1 MNNTKKK
8 IQNYWNKQ
16 PCNVKHSKKKYL
28 SKEYFN
34 EVKKKKYFVEPHIKS
49 FAEFKKYKNK
59 NILEIGCGIGTDA
72 MEFIKFGANYIGI
85 DYSDKSID
93 ICKKRLKLLNLKNK
107 KADFFY
113 GDAENLSKHK
123 QLKNKK
129 FDLIYSFGVLH
140 HTPNMKKCF
149 DEIYKVSSKKT
160 EVKIMLY
167 AKNSYKNYMLNLTNY
182 RYEAQKDVIIV
193 HKIDDEFINANI
205 KKKFKIISKKQ
216 DFIFPYQIKY
226 YKNNIY
232 KKIKHFE
239 HMPKKIFDR
248 LQKMIGE
255 HLLLKLRKN

>member
-1 MNNTKKK
+1 
-8 IQNYWNKQ
+8 
-16 PCNVKHSKKKYL
+16 
-28 SKEYFN
+28 
-34 EVKKKKYFVEPHIKS
+34 
-49 FAEFKKYKNK
+49 
-59 NILEIGCGIGTDA
+59 

-113 GDAENLSKHK
+113 GDAENLRKHK

-193 HKIDDEFINANI
+193 HKIDDEFKQNLISKI
-205 KKKFKIISKKQ
+205 PSSGIIS
-216 DFIFPYQIKY
+216 PVSV
-226 YKNNIY
+226 
-232 KKIKHFE
+232 
-239 HMPKKIFDR
+239 
-248 LQKMIGE
+248 
-255 HLLLKLRKN
+255 